1 MCLSETTWSDS
12 KIIAHSILLAFAN
25 PHPYHVVTIR
35 KPFLVSLNVRAPF
48 TPDNKYL
55 NTPWRKDPSWYGGL
69 FIDAFVHASAM
80 LRMVF
85 GDATMVSAITS
96 SNADFLPG
104 VDTMVAHVQWG
115 DDSNTPTIQGSISV
129 TYACTTPKFELDV
142 TGTDG
147 TVLLQ
152 RKVNGPGYQLTVNK
166 GAAEEFGFGGIEAEF
181 LGFAAACRDR
191 QEHDINTPEE
201 AVKDLAFVEACLE
214 SGKNKGALTKVAI

>member
-1 MCLSETTWSDS
+1 MKSGKNIVFVGLQKCSCIGLLT
-12 KIIAHSILLAFAN
+12 HSQSLLDN
-25 PHPYHVVTIR
+25 R
-35 KPFLVSLNVRAPF
+35 NPFLVSLNVRAPF

-96 SNADFLPG
+96 SQADFLPG
-104 VDTMVAHVQWG
+104 VDTMVAHVQWKKENG
-115 DDSNTPTIQGSISV
+115 AGNDIQGSISV
-129 TYACTTPKFELDV
+129 TYACTMPKFELDV

-152 RKVNGPGYQLTVNK
+152 RKLNGPGYQLSVNK
-166 GAAEEFGFGGIEAEF
+166 GPAEEFNFGGIDAEF
-181 LGFAAACRDR
+181 LGFAAACRNQQSD
-191 QEHDINTPEE
+191 DINTPEE
-201 AVKDLAFVEACLE
+201 AIKDLAFVEACLE
-214 SGKNKGALTKVAI
+214 SGKNNGAFTKVAI